1 MTQHELKVNERFFDA
16 INNNIKTFEI
26 RKFDRDYKVGDT
38 IRMVCVDDDKAIITV
53 PNYKE
58 GKESVPLRVYAV
70 ITYILTHDDFPM
82 GIPEGYCVMAI
93 KRTG

>member
-38 IRMVCVDDDKAIITV
+38 IRMVCVNDDREIVTV

-70 ITYILTHDDFPM
+70 ITYILTHEDFSV
-82 GIPEGYCVMAI
+82 IPDGYCVMAI